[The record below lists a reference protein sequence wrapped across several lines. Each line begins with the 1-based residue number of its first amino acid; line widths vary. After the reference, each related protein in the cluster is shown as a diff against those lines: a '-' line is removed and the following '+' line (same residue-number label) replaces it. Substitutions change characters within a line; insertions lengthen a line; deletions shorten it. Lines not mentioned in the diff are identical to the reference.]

1 MLQILDLEN
10 NEMFAQISSEK
21 STTVL
26 GGIVGVDLANIQ
38 DGINNVSN
46 SLSLFSLDG
55 NKLFTIDFSRLTIN
69 FVIMLPIGT
78 PEVVSLTNAS

>member
-1 MLQILDLEN
+1 MLQIIDLEN
-10 NEMFAQISSEK
+10 NELFAQVSWEGSA
-21 STTVL
+21 TVL
-26 GGIVGVDLANIQ
+26 GGITGVDLANIQ

-55 NKLFTIDFSRLTIN
+55 NKLFTVDFSRLTIN

-78 PEVVSLTNAS
+78 PQVFSLTNGT

>member
-10 NEMFAQISSEK
+10 NELFAQISFDK